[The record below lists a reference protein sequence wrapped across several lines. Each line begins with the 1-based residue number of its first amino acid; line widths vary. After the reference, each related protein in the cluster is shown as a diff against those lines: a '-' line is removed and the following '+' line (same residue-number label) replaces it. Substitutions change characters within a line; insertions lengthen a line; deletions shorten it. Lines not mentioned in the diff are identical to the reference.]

1 MKHLLA
7 ITLVFILS
15 LFVVEASD
23 AEVKKTVLKCEMIY
37 FEVENQERKIEDL
50 VPNLRG
56 EFYIR
61 YYVNLVHQ
69 GADRLLEMGMVGYVE
84 ADGSEFAE
92 KTEFTK
98 DVILKESTSTRYY
111 QLNDDDGYFL
121 LDRETLIFEYG
132 ITGNAEFTE
141 QSKTLLQCDPL
152 DTDLSFDDLL
162 KKELADLEKS
172 LKEKQQKRNKI

>member
-1 MKHLLA
+1 MKNFQ
-7 ITLVFILS
+7 TLTMVLFLS
-15 LFVVEASD
+15 LFMVGVSD

-37 FEVENQERKIEDL
+37 TEVENQERKIEDL

-56 EFYIR
+56 EFYMR

-69 GADRLLEMGMVGYVE
+69 GADRLLEMGIVGYAE
-84 ADGSEFAE
+84 ADGSEGAK

-98 DVILKESTSTRYY
+98 DIILKESTSTRYY
-111 QLNDDDGYFL
+111 QWTDDDGYFL

-132 ITGNAEFTE
+132 QTGNAEFTE

-162 KKELADLEKS
+162 KKELADLKKS
-172 LKEKQQKRNKI
+172 LKEKQQKKNKI